1 MHALFWREELSP
13 QTPHSSVFIECSVLS
28 SSGFESVANEGFG
41 ADFERYSWVQTLHD
55 ATITIPVSLSL
66 RARDVD
72 CRILPKHLFV
82 SIRGESSPI
91 LDVHVASHLDE

>member
-1 MHALFWREELSP
+1 ML
-13 QTPHSSVFIECSVLS
+13 HSSVFIECSVLS
-28 SSGFESVANEGFG
+28 YHGFESVANEGFG

-55 ATITIPVSLSL
+55 ATVTVPVSLSL

-82 SIRGESSPI
+82 SIRGEASPI
-91 LDVHVASHLDE
+91 LDVLVAFRFDE